1 MAWRLVGS
9 YFESCSCDVI
19 CPCTASLSY
28 GATKDFCRVT
38 LVFKIEEGEIDGV
51 DVGDLGVAAV
61 ADTPKVMSDGNW
73 RLGLF
78 IDADASEEQA
88 EKLSAVFSG
97 QMGGPMEAL
106 APLVS
111 EILGVERAPIKITHD
126 GLKHSVEIGD
136 AVEIEI
142 EDMVPFG
149 AENGQP
155 ARLTGIFHPAGPELT
170 IAHAT
175 KSKVD
180 AFGIQYEADAAFSRS
195 EFAWAG

>member
-1 MAWRLVGS
+1 M
-9 YFESCSCDVI
+9 
-19 CPCTASLSY
+19 
-28 GATKDFCRVT
+28 T